1 MIIARIHN
9 LFSNLTKTE
18 KRIASY
24 ILTSPEKAVH
34 ITVKELAAVCDAA
47 PSAITRLCASLGV
60 DGFADLKVR
69 LAADLANLNS
79 KELGAFDKNDSHEA
93 IFNKVFNSGVFAL
106 KNTLEMLD
114 YNTVSK
120 VIELLSKAK
129 RILIFGVG
137 PTAPVVQNV
146 AHRFSQIGLQAYA
159 YTDILYIKDAAMN
172 MREGEVAM
180 GISHSGKTRP
190 IVDALRFAKE
200 AGAQTVA
207 LTSFVGSLVYK
218 ESDFAISVFSD
229 EETYPVEA
237 ISARIAHTCVI
248 DAIIMCLVAENFEDF
263 SHRAERHKKNMVD
276 VSY

>member
-1 MIIARIHN
+1 
-9 LFSNLTKTE
+9 
-18 KRIASY
+18 
-24 ILTSPEKAVH
+24 
-34 ITVKELAAVCDAA
+34 
-47 PSAITRLCASLGV
+47 
-60 DGFADLKVR
+60 
-69 LAADLANLNS
+69 
-79 KELGAFDKNDSHEA
+79 
-93 IFNKVFNSGVFAL
+93 
-106 KNTLEMLD
+106 
-114 YNTVSK
+114 
-120 VIELLSKAK
+120 
-129 RILIFGVG
+129 
-137 PTAPVVQNV
+137 
-146 AHRFSQIGLQAYA
+146 
-159 YTDILYIKDAAMN
+159 MN